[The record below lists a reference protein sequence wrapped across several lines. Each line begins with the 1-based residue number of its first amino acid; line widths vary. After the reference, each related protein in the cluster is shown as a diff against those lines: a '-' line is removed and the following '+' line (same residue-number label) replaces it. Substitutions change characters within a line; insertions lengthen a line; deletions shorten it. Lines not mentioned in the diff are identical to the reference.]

1 MEYMN
6 SGTSFNIIDR
16 MVKYASRGIVF
27 GALLGM
33 LLCVGWTTTQAAD
46 AVAQP
51 ASTGNSIY
59 ITRYLPDIL
68 QEAQGPA
75 DMVFL
80 IYRYLMG
87 LVGIVAVGVIM
98 YGGVL
103 RTMSADPSK
112 IRASN
117 EYIKSALKGIVLLFG
132 AQVLFNT
139 INPNIIDIE
148 RIQRIIQPSER
159 LVPGVV
165 TQTDIALVGDEDVEQ
180 RIIDS
185 DTKKVI
191 DTTDTRVRLSAID
204 GVKLPSECVPGG
216 STKGCI
222 SLQGVRQDTVNAMA
236 SMAKAGIPVTVT
248 SVTEGVH
255 QQGVF
260 SHANG
265 YKWDMA
271 AIPESDFASKPD
283 RFEKMATRS
292 DSKATYRDKVTGAEC
307 SLESSPPHWDCAVK
321 PVIVER

>member
-1 MEYMN
+1 MHSEK
-6 SGTSFNIIDR
+6 SFNVIDC
-16 MVKYASRGIVF
+16 MVKSAKSGIIF
-27 GALLGM
+27 GALLLGIIV
-33 LLCVGWTTTQAAD
+33 CSEVSIAQAAE

-51 ASTGNSIY
+51 AQTDNSIY
-59 ITRYLPDIL
+59 VTRFLPDIL

-87 LVGIVAVGVIM
+87 LVGIAAVGVIM

-117 EYIKSALKGIVLLFG
+117 EYIKNALKGIVLLFG

-139 INPNIIDIE
+139 INPNIIDIQ
-148 RIQRIIQPSER
+148 RIQRILQPSER
-159 LVPGVV
+159 IVPGAL
-165 TQTDIALVGDEDVEQ
+165 TQAKIDLVGDEDVPQ
-180 RIIDS
+180 SIIDAP
-185 DTKKVI
+185 
-191 DTTDTRVRLSAID
+191 DTRKVLSAIE
-204 GVKLPSECVPGG
+204 GIKLPNECVQGG

-222 SLQGVRQDTVNAMA
+222 SLQGVKRDTVNAMA